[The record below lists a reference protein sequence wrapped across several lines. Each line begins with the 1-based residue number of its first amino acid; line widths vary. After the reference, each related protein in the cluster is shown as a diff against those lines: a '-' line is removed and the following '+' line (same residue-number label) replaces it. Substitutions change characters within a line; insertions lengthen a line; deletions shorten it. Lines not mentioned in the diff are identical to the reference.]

1 MMIYYF
7 NILSTRHIAFMFSS
21 LKMLGHIIFFN
32 DATTLANDIIIDLEG
47 VGHDVVV
54 VLVMYNIYILYIS
67 DKSLSRF
74 RSDFFVKHLW
84 SDLHHKLK
92 KT

>member
-1 MMIYYF
+1 
-7 NILSTRHIAFMFSS
+7 
-21 LKMLGHIIFFN
+21 MLGHIIFFN

-54 VLVMYNIYILYIS
+54 VLVIYNIYILYIS

-74 RSDFFVKHLW
+74 RSDFF
-84 SDLHHKLK
+84 LK
-92 KT
+92 KITSKTA